1 MRLQY
6 RKTGDTK
13 LSQKPQK
20 LRSAAYRR
28 EDGQILFEKTFI
40 SRARG
45 GILLSRN
52 GRNME
57 RTQLNDLVRFIKKI
71 GSENS
76 DIAATVFKLAADS
89 IALETLKSLSAQNKD
104 FAAVIGKEEK
114 SEEEKPV
121 TLSFTKKE
129 LRSMPKS
136 FQKIFI
142 HDNKIVKFRYY
153 NGFFQARYRRD
164 GYNIE
169 VSSKDFEKMKRKF
182 IEKLT
187 EQTEMRENGYVPNRR
202 KGKNVLF
209 ADYAGEWLGLKEQTT
224 KPSTFKEYS
233 RMFETNLKPTFGNM
247 RLSEIT
253 RPLVQ
258 RYLFTFVGE
267 GKYRMAEKLKLMLS
281 CIFDMAAE
289 DFDLPSPM
297 KKIVLPYHESK
308 KGSALTKEEERKLVE
323 YCRKRSDDVA
333 SALLV
338 LLYFGLRQSE
348 LPSLK
353 VIGDNTLECETSKE
367 RMGRNVTLRYI
378 PFTPMFRKVQDLVD
392 FGQAKSVNVYK
403 LRSAFKRLFPN
414 HHPHELRYTFI
425 TRCKECNVNHE
436 VVMLWDGHSADKDVK
451 TSVVDRGYTDYSQEY
466 ILAEAEK
473 VNYDL

>member
-1 MRLQY
+1 
-6 RKTGDTK
+6 
-13 LSQKPQK
+13 
-20 LRSAAYRR
+20 
-28 EDGQILFEKTFI
+28 
-40 SRARG
+40 
-45 GILLSRN
+45 
-52 GRNME
+52 ME
-57 RTQLNDLVRFIKKI
+57 RTQLNVLLQFIKNI
-71 GSENS
+71 GCDNSE
-76 DIAATVFKLAADS
+76 IATTVFKLAADS
-89 IALETLKSLSAQNKD
+89 IALDTLKSLSAQGKD
-104 FAAVIGKEEK
+104 LTAVTGKKESPEEK
-114 SEEEKPV
+114 RPA

-187 EQTEMRENGYVPNRR
+187 EQTEIRENGYEPDRR

-209 ADYAGEWLGLKEQTT
+209 ADYADEWLKLKEQTT

-233 RMFETNLKPTFGNM
+233 RMFETNLKPTFGRM

-258 RYLFTFVGE
+258 RYLFTFVEE
-267 GKYRMAEKLKLMLS
+267 GKFRTAEKLKLMLS

-289 DFDLPSPM
+289 DFNLPSPM
-297 KKIVLPYHESK
+297 KKIVLPYHEGK
-308 KGSALTKEEERKLVE
+308 KGSALTKEEEKKLVE
-323 YCRKRSDDVA
+323 YCQKRRDDVA

-348 LPSLK
+348 LPTIK
-353 VIGDNTLECETSKE
+353 VVGGNTLECETSKE
-367 RMGRNVTLRYI
+367 RMGRNVTLRHI
-378 PFTPMFRKVQDLVD
+378 PFTPMFRKVQGLVD
-392 FGQAKSVNVYK
+392 FELAKNVNVYK
-403 LRSAFKRLFPN
+403 LRSAFKRLFPD

-436 VVMLWDGHSADKDVK
+436 LVMLWDGHSADKDVK
-451 TSVVDRGYTDYSQEY
+451 TSAVDRGYTDYSQEY
-466 ILAEAEK
+466 ILAEAGK